1 MGLSVSNTWTIIKKL
16 TIICIHNLLVD
27 SIDNFR
33 KTLHNFSCVSFVW
46 LANHNAKKVSSTNDE
61 EKKMQMM

>member
-16 TIICIHNLLVD
+16 TIIFIHNLLVD

-33 KTLHNFSCVSFVW
+33 KTLHNISFVSFVW
-46 LANHNAKKVSSTNDE
+46 LANHIAKKVSLTNDE
-61 EKKMQMM
+61 EKSMQMM

>member
-1 MGLSVSNTWTIIKKL
+1 MAVSVSNTWTIIKRL
-16 TIICIHNLLVD
+16 TIICIHNLLVK

-46 LANHNAKKVSSTNDE
+46 LANHNAKKVSLTNDE
-61 EKKMQMM
+61 EKSMQMM

>member
-1 MGLSVSNTWTIIKKL
+1 MGLFVSNTWTIIKKL

-61 EKKMQMM
+61 EKNMQMM